1 MSDGRRTQILLAALV
16 VATAW
21 HLLVKEA
28 RAMVPQVRAAES
40 AAVVEAARSDVNAFI
55 EYCSGLKQAPH
66 HRRLQALWDE
76 HDRTVCLF
84 PIEHGKTVQAV
95 WRIVFEMGRH
105 PERAQ
110 AYITSGERPARKVVR
125 TVKRIIES
133 NEKVRHVFPNLEP
146 EREPGS
152 TKLSSWGSLELRVKG
167 APEGDKDPTLAAY
180 GWEGQI
186 TGSRLHRIWIDNVC
200 NKSNTYTPLMR
211 ASVLETIEND
221 ILSRLLPGGQC
232 HITDTSWYDDDAPHV
247 LGERDAWHFH
257 VEDAEQGDSDGA
269 SLWPEQ
275 WPWARL
281 EAKRA
286 EIGPMAYDRTLRN
299 ITTSQSRGTFKR
311 EFIDQY
317 VGIVPWYEQKTWPTE
332 REEAVKVVT
341 GVDLATRKGE
351 EHDLTV
357 LFTAQLVGHRYQVL
371 NITSGRMEGREIL
384 SALLDAYRRFHIGVD
399 QSLIRVEDNAAQKY
413 IIDMVRDAEV
423 MRGIGAT
430 MHELAGLNVEGHT
443 TTVKKRD
450 LEFGVPS
457 IAADMQMGRWMLPK
471 HAETRALVDEMLRWS
486 PDDHTGDR
494 LMAMWIC
501 REGLRPCEPTIRVV

>member
-1 MSDGRRTQILLAALV
+1 MRRNVLWFAV
-16 VATAW
+16 VLTAW
-21 HLLVKEA
+21 QLLVQEA
-28 RAMVPQVRAAES
+28 RAMVPSVVSREQAEIAEAAAE
-40 AAVVEAARSDVNAFI
+40 DINTFI
-55 EYCSGLKQAPH
+55 EFCSGLKQAPH
-66 HRRLQALWDE
+66 HRRLQALWDDN
-76 HDRTVCLF
+76 DRTVCLF
-84 PIEHGKTVQAV
+84 PIEHGKTVQTV

-105 PERAQ
+105 PEWAQ

-133 NEKVRHVFPNLEP
+133 NERVRLVFPDLKP
-146 EREPGS
+146 ETEPGS
-152 TKLSSWGSLELRVKG
+152 TKLASWGSLELRVAG

-211 ASVLETIEND
+211 QSVLETIEND

-257 VEDAEQGDSDGA
+257 VEDAEVGDTPGEP
-269 SLWPEQ
+269 LWPEQ
-275 WPWARL
+275 WPRERL

-286 EIGPMAYDRTLRN
+286 EIGQMAYDRTLRN

-311 EFIDQY
+311 EFIEPHLGTVRWHDA
-317 VGIVPWYEQKTWPTE
+317 VEWPADRSE
-332 REEAVKVVT
+332 WVKVVT

-357 LFTAQLVGHRYQVL
+357 LFTAQLVGHKYRIL
-371 NITSGRMEGREIL
+371 NIRAERMEGKDIL
-384 SALLDAYRRFHIGVD
+384 LAILDNWRRFHRGAD
-399 QSLIRVEDNAAQKY
+399 ASLIRVEDNAAQKY
-413 IIDMVRDAEV
+413 IIDMMRDAEV
-423 MRGIGAT
+423 MRGIGASPA
-430 MHELAGLNVEGHT
+430 ELAGINVEGHT

-450 LEFGVPS
+450 LEFGIPS
-457 IAADMQMGRWMLPK
+457 IASDLQMGRWQLPK
-471 HAETRALVDEMLRWS
+471 HAETRALIDEMLRWS

-501 REGLRPCEPTIRVV
+501 REGLRPSEPEIRVV